1 MILVPGGGGGKGVRI
16 DVGVSLL
23 VIVAL
28 EASLLGS
35 GRMVEI
41 GPLTLKMWL
50 FLAAGLYVVFRL
62 VAHGCI
68 KLSTFAILLSFAVL
82 LCFGASMGVLQ
93 HTSLDPITED
103 VKPLVFCF
111 ILCFVEMTMK
121 TARHLHT
128 VVRIIKSSSIIM
140 TIAMVV
146 IVILISMGV
155 INFARIYESSVNASE
170 GGDLLFRGSNGFF
183 FYKGSLYIAIGLI
196 FFAFDRNWRAKVAS
210 FIAILGILATG
221 SRGYFLG
228 LVAVILVH
236 CVTGKGGMVR
246 RLRYFIVPSAAAI
259 MLLFILYSGSLV
271 GKKDSDATRFLTV
284 NQVMDR
290 VNPLSFVFGHGLGV
304 GVPERPTHMEISY
317 LEIFQ
322 KQGLLGLTWWASVF
336 MLLLIRYRKARN
348 INYTY
353 AQPLFLSVIFVI
365 VESATNPFI
374 NNPIG
379 IFVWIIALVGLDV
392 LSGAQT
398 SSALLGQRELAV
410 S

>member
-1 MILVPGGGGGKGVRI
+1 
-16 DVGVSLL
+16 
-23 VIVAL
+23 
-28 EASLLGS
+28 
-35 GRMVEI
+35 
-41 GPLTLKMWL
+41 
-50 FLAAGLYVVFRL
+50 
-62 VAHGCI
+62 
-68 KLSTFAILLSFAVL
+68 
-82 LCFGASMGVLQ
+82 
-93 HTSLDPITED
+93 
-103 VKPLVFCF
+103 
-111 ILCFVEMTMK
+111 
-121 TARHLHT
+121 
-128 VVRIIKSSSIIM
+128 
-140 TIAMVV
+140 
-146 IVILISMGV
+146 MGV